1 MSPATGIANTGE
13 DAYGDNFL
21 RGRTRIRRLHTN
33 CMASQVDGTLTL
45 AQRNFLKSASV
56 ALRPVVSANGRRSKC
71 VWHGMEQLCGIWQ
84 ERKIAVV
91 IFLRYI
97 DMPQERS
104 QPRPDPL
111 LSKTGTF
118 ASYYLLWAFIALSL
132 AFPADLASSVHAA
145 DSNILPPNPFSKS
158 VETRDPIANGTPL
171 RVLCLGAS
179 IMGGQLSRGKN
190 GMRYA
195 LRSALAAHGN
205 KVDMIGSVS
214 LGTMDD
220 NKVEAWPGYRI
231 EQVAKK
237 ADLSLSKLPNVVA
250 ILAGTNDAGQG
261 FDTPNMANRMATL
274 IDHIFAVA
282 TGTTIIVG
290 ALPPMYEPAD
300 DIVRQYNRDLADLVS
315 KRSAAGQKIFLADMH
330 SQWWSLADLTKDKV
344 HPTDA
349 GYLKMARVFYDAII
363 AASNSITP
371 AKTAPSKVGSKPTT
385 SDKASGSIIGP
396 NQTSHKLPLGAIALS
411 ASAVATHPASSLA
424 LSSESGS
431 SQPTTVTTHPALSS
445 ESGSS
450 QPTTVTTHP
459 ALSSESGS
467 SQPTTVTTH
476 PALSSESGS
485 SHPTTV
491 TTHPALSSALSSES
505 GSSQPTTVTTHPAL
519 SSESGSSQPTTV
531 TTHPALS
538 SESGSSQP
546 TTVTTHP
553 ALSSESGSSHPIT
566 VTTHPALSSESGS
579 LYDAIIAANN
589 SITPAKTAP
598 SKVGSKPTT
607 SDKASGSIIGPNQTS
622 HKLPLGAIALSS
634 ASAVTTHPVSSSES
648 GSSHPTTVTTDP
660 ALSSET
666 SACQESLNGCLT
678 SLGTNFTTSL
688 ASPTVSQGSTG
699 VTEPTVAETYSTS
712 SSPSAATNN
721 TVIFTGAASFEK
733 PVASLLALSAL
744 AFFF

>member
-1 MSPATGIANTGE
+1 MRAVRSLEGFSRTAPSIAMSPATGIANTGE

-21 RGRTRIRRLHTN
+21 EDAREYDVCTRI
-33 CMASQVDGTLTL
+33 
-45 AQRNFLKSASV
+45 SASV
-56 ALRPVVSANGRRSKC
+56 ALRSVVSANGRRSKC

-97 DMPQERS
+97 DIPQERN

-118 ASYYLLWAFIALSL
+118 ASYYLLWTFIALSL
-132 AFPADLASSVHAA
+132 AFPADLASSIHAA

-179 IMGGQLSRGKN
+179 IMGGQLSKGKN

-330 SQWWSLADLTKDKV
+330 SPWWSLADLTKDKV

-349 GYLKMARVFYDAII
+349 GYLKMARVF
-363 AASNSITP
+363 
-371 AKTAPSKVGSKPTT
+371 
-385 SDKASGSIIGP
+385 
-396 NQTSHKLPLGAIALS
+396 
-411 ASAVATHPASSLA
+411 
-424 LSSESGS
+424 
-431 SQPTTVTTHPALSS
+431 
-445 ESGSS
+445 
-450 QPTTVTTHP
+450 
-459 ALSSESGS
+459 
-467 SQPTTVTTH
+467 
-476 PALSSESGS
+476 
-485 SHPTTV
+485 
-491 TTHPALSSALSSES
+491 
-505 GSSQPTTVTTHPAL
+505 
-519 SSESGSSQPTTV
+519 
-531 TTHPALS
+531 
-538 SESGSSQP
+538 
-546 TTVTTHP
+546 
-553 ALSSESGSSHPIT
+553 
-566 VTTHPALSSESGS
+566 
-579 LYDAIIAANN
+579 YDAIIAANN

-634 ASAVTTHPVSSSES
+634 ASAVATHPASSSES
-648 GSSHPTTVTTDP
+648 GSSHPTTVTTHPASSSESGSLHPTTVTTHPALSSESESLHPTTVTTHPASSSESGSSQPTTVTTHPALSSESGSSQPTTVTTHP

-666 SACQESLNGCLT
+666 SACQDSLNGCLT

-699 VTEPTVAETYSTS
+699 VTEPTVAETYSIS

-733 PVASLLALSAL
+733 PTDTPRRKGIPEEWIENTATAGMAMLSVGGAGPSSHSRVGGRGNPSGL
-744 AFFF
+744 RSPSRGGVRGNPGGLNSPGRDGGRSGAGPGQLGILDLDMSFGVGQLGG

>member
-21 RGRTRIRRLHTN
+21 EDAREYDVCTRI
-33 CMASQVDGTLTL
+33 
-45 AQRNFLKSASV
+45 SASV

-97 DMPQERS
+97 DIPQERN

-111 LSKTGTF
+111 LTKTGTF

-132 AFPADLASSVHAA
+132 AFPADLASSHAA

-411 ASAVATHPASSLA
+411 ASAVATHPASSL
-424 LSSESGS
+424 ESGS
-431 SQPTTVTTHPALSS
+431 LHPTTVTTHPALSS
-445 ESGSS
+445 ESGSL
-450 QPTTVTTHP
+450 H
-459 ALSSESGS
+459 
-467 SQPTTVTTH
+467 
-476 PALSSESGS
+476 
-485 SHPTTV
+485 
-491 TTHPALSSALSSES
+491 
-505 GSSQPTTVTTHPAL
+505 
-519 SSESGSSQPTTV
+519 
-531 TTHPALS
+531 
-538 SESGSSQP
+538 P

-579 LYDAIIAANN
+579 LH
-589 SITPAKTAP
+589 
-598 SKVGSKPTT
+598 PTT
-607 SDKASGSIIGPNQTS
+607 VTTHPVSSSESGSS
-622 HKLPLGAIALSS
+622 HPTTI
-634 ASAVTTHPVSSSES
+634 TTHPVSSSES